1 MNKVTILIL
10 LLINITS
17 CSFQSS
23 QYNLIKGM
31 INKEDSL
38 QKPSKTWSIFW
49 NNKQTDLY
57 AINVA
62 NQIIFANDD
71 INIFY
76 KDQQIYKIT
85 GLLADDKLMEIDSND
100 SKLLYKLNGKQIASD
115 SCATRKMTVGET
127 EYKKYSHICFEQ
139 ESGVSYENQIVINP
153 EGWIVSLRFKVH
165 PSYPLLEL
173 SIK

>member
-1 MNKVTILIL
+1 MKKITILIL

-23 QYNLIKGM
+23 QYNLIKGL
-31 INKEDSL
+31 IIKENSP
-38 QKPSKTWSIFW
+38 QKPSKTWNVFW

-57 AINVA
+57 AINSA
-62 NQIIFANDD
+62 NQIIFADDD

-100 SKLLYKLNGKQIASD
+100 SKLLYKLNLPKIFS
-115 SCATRKMTVGET
+115 
-127 EYKKYSHICFEQ
+127 F
-139 ESGVSYENQIVINP
+139 
-153 EGWIVSLRFKVH
+153 
-165 PSYPLLEL
+165 
-173 SIK
+173 

>member
-10 LLINITS
+10 LLINVTS

-23 QYNLIKGM
+23 QYNLIKGL
-31 INKEDSL
+31 IIKENIAE
-38 QKPSKTWSIFW
+38 KPRKTWSVFW

-57 AINVA
+57 AINIA
-62 NQIIFANDD
+62 NQVIFADKN

-85 GLLADDKLMEIDSND
+85 GLLAADILMEIDSDD
-100 SKLLYKLNGKQIASD
+100 SKLIYKLNGRQIAGD
-115 SCATRKMTVGET
+115 SCGTRNITVSET
-127 EYKKYSHICFEQ
+127 EYKKYSHICSEQ
-139 ESGVSYENQIVINP
+139 VSGDSYENQIVINP
-153 EGWIVSLRFKVH
+153 EGLMIGLKFKVH
-165 PSYPLLEL
+165 PNYPLLEL